1 MSKKALELIIDNLD
15 TVFRGDAW
23 HGPSVMEIV
32 NSLPLEK
39 VTQKQQFSSE
49 TIAQH
54 VFHLMAWRKFAL
66 EKLNDNIHYSL
77 ETEEDNWGKAE
88 DTKAEN
94 FQVLVENLK
103 KSHNDLIYR
112 LESYDDE
119 LLERKVPGEYYN
131 FYKLLNGI
139 IQHDTYHLGM
149 IWVLWQ

>member
-23 HGPSVMEIV
+23 HGPSVMEII

-77 ETEEDNWGKAE
+77 ETEEDNWGNAE
-88 DTKAEN
+88 DIKAEN
-94 FQVLVENLK
+94 FQILVENLK
-103 KSHNDLIYR
+103 KSHNALIDS
-112 LESYDDE
+112 LESFDDE
-119 LLERKVPGEYYN
+119 LLERNVPGEYYN

>member
-1 MSKKALELIIDNLD
+1 
-15 TVFRGDAW
+15 
-23 HGPSVMEIV
+23 MEII

-77 ETEEDNWGKAE
+77 ETEEDNWGNAE
-88 DTKAEN
+88 DIKAEN
-94 FQVLVENLK
+94 FQILVENLK
-103 KSHNDLIYR
+103 KSHNALIDS

-119 LLERKVPGEYYN
+119 LLERNVPGEYYN

>member
-1 MSKKALELIIDNLD
+1 MKALKLIIDNLD

-23 HGPSVMEIV
+23 HGPSVMEII

-39 VTQKQQFSSE
+39 VDEVHNFSSQ

-54 VFHLMAWRKFAL
+54 IFHLAAWRKFAI
-66 EKLNDNIHYSL
+66 EKLHDNIHYSL
-77 ETEEDNWGKAE
+77 ETDEDNWGSAE
-88 DTKAEN
+88 VTAPQN
-94 FQVLVENLK
+94 FNSLIEYLK
-103 KSHNDLIYR
+103 NQHFELIKE
-112 LESYDDE
+112 LEKYDDD
-119 LLERKVPGEYYN
+119 LLTQNVPGEYYN

>member
-1 MSKKALELIIDNLD
+1 MKALELIIDNLD

-23 HGPSVMEIV
+23 HGPSVMEII

-39 VTQKQQFSSE
+39 VDEVHNFSSQ

-54 VFHLMAWRKFAL
+54 IFHLAAWRKFAI

-77 ETEEDNWGKAE
+77 ETDEDNWGSAE
-88 DTKAEN
+88 VTAPQN
-94 FQVLVENLK
+94 FSSLIDYLK
-103 KSHNDLIYR
+103 NQHFELIKE
-112 LESYDDE
+112 LEKYDDD
-119 LLERKVPGEYYN
+119 LLTQNVPGEYYN

>member
-1 MSKKALELIIDNLD
+1 MKALELIIDNLD

-23 HGPSVMEIV
+23 HGPSVMEII

-39 VTQKQQFSSE
+39 VDEVHNFSSQ

-54 VFHLMAWRKFAL
+54 IFHLAAWRKFAI
-66 EKLNDNIHYSL
+66 EKLHDNIHYSL
-77 ETEEDNWGKAE
+77 ETDEDNWGSA
-88 DTKAEN
+88 DVTAPQN
-94 FQVLVENLK
+94 FNSLIEYLK
-103 KSHNDLIYR
+103 NQHFELIKE
-112 LESYDDE
+112 LEKYDDD
-119 LLERKVPGEYYN
+119 LLTQNVPGEYYN

>member
-23 HGPSVMEIV
+23 HGPSVMEII

-77 ETEEDNWGKAE
+77 ETEEDNWGNAE
-88 DTKAEN
+88 DIKAEN
-94 FQVLVENLK
+94 FQILVENLK
-103 KSHNDLIYR
+103 KSHNALIDS

-119 LLERKVPGEYYN
+119 LLERNVPGEYYN

>member
-77 ETEEDNWGKAE
+77 ETEEDKWGKAE

-94 FQVLVENLK
+94 FQILVENLK
-103 KSHNDLIYR
+103 KSHNELIDR
-112 LESYDDE
+112 LESYDDD
-119 LLERKVPGEYYN
+119 LLERNVPGEYYN